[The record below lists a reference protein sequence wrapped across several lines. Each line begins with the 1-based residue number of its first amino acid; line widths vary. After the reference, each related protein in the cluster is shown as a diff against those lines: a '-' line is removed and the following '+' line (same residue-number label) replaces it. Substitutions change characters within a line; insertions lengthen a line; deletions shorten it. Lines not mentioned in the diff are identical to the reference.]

1 MNRKE
6 MNLVQGKKSLEKFKF
21 HANILFRGF
30 LRTVCGTTIS
40 VWIAIAIYGFIA
52 ISKETGWDSVIVFIA
67 SCFFLIFAFLYMYV
81 IGLRK
86 K

>member
-1 MNRKE
+1 MNS
-6 MNLVQGKKSLEKFKF
+6 VQKKNTLERFKF
-21 HANILFRGF
+21 HANILFLGF

-52 ISKETGWDSVIVFIA
+52 ISKETGWASVFVFVV